1 MSPIGWARQKVAAAA
16 ASGTDWFLSPAD
28 NCAEVLGARG
38 VDEMTVVR
46 VDDLS
51 GAHQAVTDIAA
62 GDTADLP
69 SCTDTP

>member
-1 MSPIGWARQKVAAAA
+1 
-16 ASGTDWFLSPAD
+16 
-28 NCAEVLGARG
+28 
-38 VDEMTVVR
+38 MTVVR